1 MKTIAEFDALFPDE
15 DACKQLLAEMRWP
28 NGAVECPRCGSRKVF
43 YAKAKPFNW
52 VCKSGAQ
59 SLDKQT
65 GQVLTCAK
73 NGGYRFSV
81 IARTVFEDTKVK
93 LQVWFKI
100 AYLMLTAKKGI
111 SALQLHRVIY
121 GEESGHDYRT
131 TWYIA
136 MRWRAAMRGDVIP
149 MLGEDGSPVEI
160 DETYIG
166 GKDANR
172 HWDKRQHI
180 SGGSG
185 KTMVIGAI
193 ARKGNVICQAVEQL
207 GFETQEGFVR
217 KAVSTKAQL
226 VATDEHGELTEAKV
240 AVFLIVK
247 FAYGKAIFD
256 EGQNRPNTL
265 LSIDYIANCR
275 LFENIDPLANKELRN
290 WLATKDRIEQIAF
303 SFVRP
308 DFASLKKRIQFELA
322 SPVPFQQIVDAV
334 VSRLIR
340 SH

>member
-226 VATDEHGELTEAKV
+226 VATDEHAGYRHLRQMGFQHEKV
-240 AVFLIVK
+240 SHRKHQYVVGTTHTNTIESYWSLIKRGIIGQYHHVSDAYLPLYLNE
-247 FAYGKAIFD
+247 FAFRFN
-256 EGQNRPNTL
+256 NRKNPAMFEKL
-265 LSIDYIANCR
+265 LQTVER
-275 LFENIDPLANKELRN
+275 
-290 WLATKDRIEQIAF
+290 
-303 SFVRP
+303 
-308 DFASLKKRIQFELA
+308 
-322 SPVPFQQIVDAV
+322 
-334 VSRLIR
+334 
-340 SH
+340 